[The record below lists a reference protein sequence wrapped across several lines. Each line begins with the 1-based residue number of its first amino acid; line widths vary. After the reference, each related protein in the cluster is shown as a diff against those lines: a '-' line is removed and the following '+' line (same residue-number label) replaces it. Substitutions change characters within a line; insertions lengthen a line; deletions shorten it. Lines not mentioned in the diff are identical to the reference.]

1 MKRFVKSAMLQI
13 ASVLHHDAGPKVIY
27 YHDIGVAHTQMGTPM
42 SLFKAHVET
51 AKADG
56 WSFTAEVPSQNHELM
71 ICFDDG
77 FQGILEARDFIVAE
91 HLHPTIFIAVDLIG
105 RPGYLTWDE
114 ILNLQNDGFIFQ
126 SHTWSHQ
133 TLAGNMIKESPI
145 EERTDAW
152 FDREL
157 RLSRELLSDRLGHA
171 IDSLCFPAGHFSDE
185 VIRRAG
191 EVGYRY
197 LFASF
202 PGKMPNRKIDSDE
215 TIIVPRFLVQN
226 CSNHDMRSVLH
237 GGMNLFKQRYI
248 KQHFIGRTIRI

>member
-1 MKRFVKSAMLQI
+1 MLQFL
-13 ASVLHHDAGPKVIY
+13 SLLCRDDGPKIVY
-27 YHDIGVAHTQMGTPM
+27 YHDIGNANTLMGTPM
-42 SLFKAHVET
+42 ERFRAHVGMTKLE
-51 AKADG
+51 G
-56 WSFTAEVPSQNHELM
+56 WTFTANVPSRNRELM

-77 FQGILEARDFIVAE
+77 FRGVLDARDFIVSE
-91 HLHPTIFIAVDLIG
+91 HLRPTVFIAVDLVG

-114 ILNLQNDGFIFQ
+114 ILDLQEDGFIFQ

-133 TLAGNMIKESPI
+133 TLAGDMIRESPI

-157 RLSRELLSDRLGHA
+157 RRSREVLSDRLGHA

-191 EVGYRY
+191 EAGYRY

-202 PGKMPNRKIDSDE
+202 PGKMPDRKFDSDGV
-215 TIIVPRFLVQN
+215 IIVPRFLVQN
-226 CSNHDMRSVLH
+226 SSNHDMKSILN
-237 GGMNLFKQRYI
+237 GGMNPFKQHYI
-248 KQHFIGRTIRI
+248 KQHFTGRSLRI